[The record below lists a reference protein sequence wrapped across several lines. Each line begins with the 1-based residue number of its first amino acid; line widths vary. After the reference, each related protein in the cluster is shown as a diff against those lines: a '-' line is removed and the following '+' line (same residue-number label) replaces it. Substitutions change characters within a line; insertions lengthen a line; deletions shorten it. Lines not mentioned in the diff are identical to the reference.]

1 MNVRLSDR
9 RHRLCIVAD
18 EVRIGL
24 DVAQHQ
30 LLWPELAERVGFAEQ
45 AGFDGAWVFD
55 HFKPL
60 YGDSKGPCMEAW
72 TLLAGLAAV
81 TSKIRVGALV
91 TGITY
96 RYPSILATEAI
107 TVDQISNGR
116 LEIGLGAAW
125 HQPEHEELG
134 IPFPPL
140 KERAE
145 RLEEGVQVMRL
156 VMTKD
161 RATFHGQHYQLEHA
175 TYRPRP
181 VQTPHPPF
189 WIGAGGEQLML
200 PIVARQADAWHAF
213 GSDQTLAAKSHLL
226 DQLAEKAG
234 RDPKSILR
242 SASLSLS
249 RPWGQ
254 VARRANNLREAGFGY
269 LVAECRQKAERASRR
284 SSRRLCR
291 NSSNLAQH
299 GSRRVS

>member
-1 MNVRLSDR
+1 LVDR
-9 RHRLCIVAD
+9 V
-18 EVRIGL
+18 
-24 DVAQHQ
+24 Q
-30 LLWPELAERVGFAEQ
+30 FAES

-60 YGDSKGPCMEAW
+60 YGDSNGPCLEAW

-81 TSKIRVGALV
+81 TRRVRLGVLV

-96 RYPSILATEAI
+96 RHPSILATEAI
-107 TVDQISNGR
+107 TVDHISNGR
-116 LEIGLGAAW
+116 LEIGMGAAW
-125 HQPEHEELG
+125 HEPEHEELG

-156 VMTKD
+156 LMTKD
-161 RATFHGQHYQLEHA
+161 RATFAGRHYQLARASYH
-175 TYRPRP
+175 PRP
-181 VQTPHPPF
+181 VQRPHPPI

-213 GSDQTLAAKSHLL
+213 GSDDSLTRKSKLL

-234 RDPKSILR
+234 RDPKAILR

-249 RPWGQ
+249 RPWDQ
-254 VARRANNLREAGFGY
+254 VRRRASQLRAAGFGY
-269 LVAECRQKAERASRR
+269 LIAEWPSEGK
-284 SSRRLCR
+284 RRLEEFVEKVMPE
-291 NSSNLAQH
+291 LAA
-299 GSRRVS
+299 